1 MQLKIIWMW
10 STLTWASRVKLS
22 KNIDMK
28 LLRVGEFKKEIPAIL
43 DEKNKIRNI
52 SSYLN
57 ELNPQS
63 LNFDTLNKI
72 KKIDFETFPEIDP
85 SIRIGSCVS
94 NPGNF
99 FAIGLNYKA
108 HAEETGVKPPEFPVV
123 FNKSVHSIVG
133 PNDNVIIPQNSE
145 KLDHEVEIAMI
156 IGKKAKRVL
165 EKDAQDY
172 IFGYCICNDVSER
185 EWQKNKGGQWVKGK
199 SGDTFGPLGPYLV
212 TKDEFDDLNNIN
224 LSLDVN
230 GNRHQ
235 TGNTSLMIFNFNFL
249 IAHLSSYITLMPG
262 DIITTG
268 TPPGVGLGM
277 KPPKFLKN
285 GDEMLLKVDNL
296 GQQRTKVISE

>member
-1 MQLKIIWMW
+1 
-10 STLTWASRVKLS
+10 
-22 KNIDMK
+22 MK
-28 LLRVGEFKKEIPAIL
+28 LLRVGEFKNEIPAIL
-43 DEKNKIRNI
+43 DENNKIRNI

-57 ELNPQS
+57 DLNPHS
-63 LNFDTLNKI
+63 LNFDTLDKI
-72 KKIDFETFPEIDP
+72 KKIDFETLPEIDP
-85 SIRIGSCVS
+85 SIRIGSCIS

-108 HAEETGVKPPEFPVV
+108 HAEETGAKPPDFPVV

-133 PNDNVIIPQNSE
+133 PNDNVIIPQNSK
-145 KLDHEVEIAMI
+145 KLDHEVEIAMV

-172 IFGYCICNDVSER
+172 IFGYCICNDISER

-277 KPPKFLKN
+277 NPPKFLKN

>member
-1 MQLKIIWMW
+1 
-10 STLTWASRVKLS
+10 
-22 KNIDMK
+22 MK
-28 LLRVGEFKKEIPAIL
+28 LLRVGEFKNEIPAIL
-43 DEKNKIRNI
+43 DENNKIRNI

-57 ELNPQS
+57 DLNPHS
-63 LNFDTLNKI
+63 LNFDTLDKI
-72 KKIDFETFPEIDP
+72 KKIDFETLPEIDP
-85 SIRIGSCVS
+85 SIRIGSCIS

-108 HAEETGVKPPEFPVV
+108 HAEETGAKPPDFPVV

-133 PNDNVIIPQNSE
+133 PNDNVIIPQNSK
-145 KLDHEVEIAMI
+145 KLDHEVEIAMV

-277 KPPKFLKN
+277 NPPKFLKN